1 MSRLLALVCM
11 ALAMCLVAAC
21 GDDDDDSSGADSAAP
36 AKLAVKVT
44 EVGKGSRLSV
54 PKSVK
59 AGPTTLSLRNTGKAP
74 HDAQLIRVEGDQT
87 AAQVLKAIDAS
98 GDGKPLPEW
107 LRAAGGVGT
116 VAPGKSGTATD
127 LLSPGKHFVLDT
139 EPDQPNG
146 GTAEFEVTGEARD
159 ELPSAPVTISA
170 KEYGFVAEGLKA
182 GTAKVTFDN
191 VGKEPHHVI
200 AVPYAKGATLAEVR
214 KAFSQ
219 DEGEEPSGPPPVNF
233 DQVTGTAVIDGG
245 TKQVAQ
251 LELRKGKYA
260 LACFIADRAGG
271 PPHVAKGMLQEVEVE

>member
-1 MSRLLALVCM
+1 MPRLLAILFAVLALV
-11 ALAMCLVAAC
+11 LVSAC
-21 GDDDDDSSGADSAAP
+21 GDDDEDDSSADSSAP
-36 AKLAVKVT
+36 AKLAVEVT
-44 EVGKGSRLSV
+44 EVGKDSRLSV
-54 PKSVK
+54 PKSLE
-59 AGPTTLSLRNTGKAP
+59 AGAVTVSLRNSGKAP
-74 HDAQLIRVEGDQT
+74 HDAQIIRVEGDQT
-87 AAQVLKAIDAS
+87 VDQVLKAIDAS
-98 GDGKPLPEW
+98 GEGKPLPDW

-116 VAPGKSGTATD
+116 VAPGKSATATD
-127 LLSPGKHFVLDT
+127 LLQPGKHFVLDT
-139 EPDQPNG
+139 EPDRG
-146 GTAEFEVTGEARD
+146 GTAEFQVTGEAGG
-159 ELPSAPVTISA
+159 ELPGAPVTISA

-219 DEGEEPSGPPPVNF
+219 EEGEEPSGPPPVNF
-233 DQVTGTAVIDGG
+233 EQVTGSAVIDGG

-260 LACFIADRAGG
+260 LVCFIADRAGG

>member
-1 MSRLLALVCM
+1 MPRLLAILLA
-11 ALAMCLVAAC
+11 ALAVVLVSAC
-21 GDDDDDSSGADSAAP
+21 GDDDEDDSSADSSAP

-54 PKSVK
+54 PKSVE

-74 HDAQLIRVEGDQT
+74 HDAQLVRVEGDQT

-116 VAPGKSGTATD
+116 VAPGKSATATD

-146 GTAEFEVTGEARD
+146 GTAEFEVTGEATD
-159 ELPSAPVTISA
+159 ELPGAPVTISA

-214 KAFSQ
+214 KAFAQQPGQQS
-219 DEGEEPSGPPPVNF
+219 SGPPRSTSNGSP
-233 DQVTGTAVIDGG
+233 A
-245 TKQVAQ
+245 A
-251 LELRKGKYA
+251 
-260 LACFIADRAGG
+260 
-271 PPHVAKGMLQEVEVE
+271 P

>member
-1 MSRLLALVCM
+1 MSRLLALVCTL
-11 ALAMCLVAAC
+11 LAMCLVAAC
-21 GDDDDDSSGADSAAP
+21 GDDDDDSSGSDSAAP
-36 AKLAVKVT
+36 AKLAVEVT

-54 PKSVK
+54 PDSLE
-59 AGPTTLSLRNTGKAP
+59 AGPATVSFRNTGKAP
-74 HDAQLIRVEGDQT
+74 HDAQIVRVEGDQT
-87 AAQVLKAIDAS
+87 VDQVLKAIEAS

-116 VAPGKSGTATD
+116 VAPGESATATD
-127 LLSPGKHFVLDT
+127 LLQPGKHFVLDT
-139 EPDQPNG
+139 EPDRNG
-146 GTAEFEVTGEARD
+146 GTAEFEVTGEAGG
-159 ELPSAPVTISA
+159 ELPGAPVTISA

-214 KAFSQ
+214 KALNQ
-219 DEGEEPSGPPPVNF
+219 GPGEEASGPPPVNF
-233 DQVTGTAVIDGG
+233 DQVTGSAVIDGG

-260 LACFIADRAGG
+260 LVCFIADRAGG
-271 PPHVAKGMLQEVEVE
+271 PPHVAKGMLTEVEVQ